1 MNAPHLHL
9 IVNHSPLFAELAALL
24 LLAAGA
30 ALRKRDLVTAA
41 LAAAVLAGPLAAAAF
56 FSGRATAEV
65 IGRTEGVDQ
74 EAIGPHEEAAEAFAV
89 VAVLAAIAAGAALR
103 WPRATPAA
111 ALGIIA
117 ALGAGTWTAERG
129 GFIHH
134 REIRATSLRAIVQP
148 QKFTGPKRR
157 VMESSLEIGFMRVS
171 EKAAIAAARTM
182 GYGKRKY
189 SDQVAVEAM
198 REELNKLKMRG
209 TVVIGEGERDK
220 APMLYVGEPLGRGW
234 TEGEIYPEID
244 IAVDPLEGTN
254 LCATGSANSIAVL
267 AASEKGGL
275 LNAPDVY
282 MDKIVVGPTA
292 ADFVSLGSSVQENL
306 NRIADAFKRDVDE
319 LTVIVL
325 DRERHHDLI
334 AQIRE
339 AGARIKLITDGDLS
353 AGIAA
358 AVRGT
363 GIHAAMGIGGAP
375 EGVLTAAAMRC
386 LNGRMQ
392 GRLKPLEKWQEE
404 RLKSMGFHDGSKIY
418 DTGELASGNDII
430 FCATGV
436 TDGDLLRGVRFF
448 GGGIRT
454 SSLFMS
460 LKTNTIRFVDTIYRE
475 EGSKLAVS
483 FA

>member
-1 MNAPHLHL
+1 
-9 IVNHSPLFAELAALL
+9 
-24 LLAAGA
+24 
-30 ALRKRDLVTAA
+30 
-41 LAAAVLAGPLAAAAF
+41 
-56 FSGRATAEV
+56 
-65 IGRTEGVDQ
+65 
-74 EAIGPHEEAAEAFAV
+74 
-89 VAVLAAIAAGAALR
+89 
-103 WPRATPAA
+103 
-111 ALGIIA
+111 
-117 ALGAGTWTAERG
+117 
-129 GFIHH
+129 
-134 REIRATSLRAIVQP
+134 
-148 QKFTGPKRR
+148 
-157 VMESSLEIGFMRVS
+157 MESSLEIGFLRAA

-209 TVVIGEGERDK
+209 SIVIGEGERDR

-234 TEGEIYPEID
+234 TEGEIYPEVD

-254 LCATGSANSIAVL
+254 LCATGAANSIAVI

-275 LNAPDVY
+275 LNAPDIY
-282 MDKIVVGPTA
+282 MDKLVVGTTA
-292 ADFVSLGSSVQENL
+292 AHAVSLDASVEENL
-306 NRIADAFKRDVDE
+306 NRMAEAFGRDVDE
-319 LTVIVL
+319 LTIVVL

-363 GIHAAMGIGGAP
+363 GVHASMGIGGAP

-386 LNGRMQ
+386 LGGRML
-392 GRLKPLEKWQEE
+392 GRLKPLEKWQED
-404 RLKSMGFHDGSKIY
+404 RLKSMGFKDDNKIY
-418 DTGELASGNDII
+418 DTAELAAGNDIL
-430 FCATGV
+430 FCASGV

-448 GGGIRT
+448 GGGIRV

-460 LKTNTIRFVDTIYRE
+460 LKSNVIRFVDTIYKD
-475 EGSKLAVS
+475 EGSSLAVS
-483 FA
+483 FT

>member
-1 MNAPHLHL
+1 
-9 IVNHSPLFAELAALL
+9 
-24 LLAAGA
+24 
-30 ALRKRDLVTAA
+30 
-41 LAAAVLAGPLAAAAF
+41 
-56 FSGRATAEV
+56 
-65 IGRTEGVDQ
+65 
-74 EAIGPHEEAAEAFAV
+74 
-89 VAVLAAIAAGAALR
+89 
-103 WPRATPAA
+103 
-111 ALGIIA
+111 
-117 ALGAGTWTAERG
+117 
-129 GFIHH
+129 
-134 REIRATSLRAIVQP
+134 
-148 QKFTGPKRR
+148 
-157 VMESSLEIGFMRVS
+157 MESSLEVGFLRAA
-171 EKAAIAAARTM
+171 EKAAIASARTM

-209 TVVIGEGERDK
+209 SIVIGEGERDK

-234 TEGEIYPEID
+234 TEGEIYPEVD

-254 LCATGSANSIAVL
+254 LCATGSANSIATI

-275 LNAPDVY
+275 LNAPDIY

-292 ADFVSLGSSVQENL
+292 ADHVSLNASVEENL
-306 NRIADAFKRDVDE
+306 NRMAEAFQRDVDE
-319 LTVIVL
+319 LTIIVL

-353 AGIAA
+353 GGISA

-363 GIHAAMGIGGAP
+363 GVHAAMGIGGAP

-386 LNGRMQ
+386 LGGRMQ
-392 GRLKPLEKWQEE
+392 GKLKPLEKWQED
-404 RLKSMGFHDGSKIY
+404 RLRAMGFKDDEKVY
-418 DTGELASGNDII
+418 DTAELASGNDII
-430 FCATGV
+430 FCASGV

-448 GGGIRT
+448 GGGIRV

-460 LKTNTIRFVDTIYRE
+460 LKTGVIRFVDTIYRE

-483 FA
+483 FT

>member
-1 MNAPHLHL
+1 
-9 IVNHSPLFAELAALL
+9 
-24 LLAAGA
+24 
-30 ALRKRDLVTAA
+30 
-41 LAAAVLAGPLAAAAF
+41 
-56 FSGRATAEV
+56 
-65 IGRTEGVDQ
+65 
-74 EAIGPHEEAAEAFAV
+74 
-89 VAVLAAIAAGAALR
+89 
-103 WPRATPAA
+103 
-111 ALGIIA
+111 
-117 ALGAGTWTAERG
+117 
-129 GFIHH
+129 
-134 REIRATSLRAIVQP
+134 
-148 QKFTGPKRR
+148 
-157 VMESSLEIGFMRVS
+157 MESSLEIGFLRVT

-189 SDQVAVEAM
+189 SDQVAVESM
-198 REELNKLKMRG
+198 REELGKLKMRG

-234 TEGEIYPEID
+234 TEGEIYPEVD

-254 LCATGSANSIAVL
+254 LCATGAANAIAVL

-275 LNAPDVY
+275 LNAPDIY
-282 MDKIVVGPTA
+282 MEKLVVGATA
-292 ADFVSLGSSVQENL
+292 ASVVSIESSVRENL
-306 NRIADAFKRDVDE
+306 GQMAEAFKRDVNE
-319 LTVIVL
+319 LTIVVL

-339 AGARIKLITDGDLS
+339 AGARIKLISDGDLS
-353 AGIAA
+353 GGISA

-363 GIHAAMGIGGAP
+363 GIHGLMGIGGAP

-386 LNGRMQ
+386 LSGQMQ
-392 GRLKPLEKWQEE
+392 GRLRPLEKWQED
-404 RLKSMGFHDGSKIY
+404 RMKSMGFADKNKVYG
-418 DTGELASGNDII
+418 TEELAAGKDII

-460 LKTNTIRFVDTIYRE
+460 QKTNTIRFVDTIYRE
-475 EGSKLAVS
+475 EGSNLAIS

>member
-1 MNAPHLHL
+1 
-9 IVNHSPLFAELAALL
+9 
-24 LLAAGA
+24 
-30 ALRKRDLVTAA
+30 
-41 LAAAVLAGPLAAAAF
+41 
-56 FSGRATAEV
+56 
-65 IGRTEGVDQ
+65 
-74 EAIGPHEEAAEAFAV
+74 
-89 VAVLAAIAAGAALR
+89 
-103 WPRATPAA
+103 
-111 ALGIIA
+111 
-117 ALGAGTWTAERG
+117 
-129 GFIHH
+129 
-134 REIRATSLRAIVQP
+134 
-148 QKFTGPKRR
+148 
-157 VMESSLEIGFMRVS
+157 MESSLEIGFLRVT

-182 GYGKRKY
+182 GYGKRKF
-189 SDQVAVEAM
+189 SDQVAVESM

-209 TVVIGEGERDK
+209 TIVIGEGERDK

-254 LCATGSANSIAVL
+254 LCATGAANAIAVL

-275 LNAPDVY
+275 LNAPDIY
-282 MDKIVVGPTA
+282 MEKLVVGPTA
-292 ADFVSLGSSVQENL
+292 ADSVDMDRPVKDNL
-306 NRIADAFKRDVDE
+306 NRMAKAFKRDVDE
-319 LTVIVL
+319 LTIVVL

-334 AQIRE
+334 AQIRD
-339 AGARIKLITDGDLS
+339 AGARIKLISDGDLS

-363 GIHAAMGIGGAP
+363 GIHGAMGIGGAP

-392 GRLKPLEKWQEE
+392 GRLKPLEKWQED
-404 RLKSMGFHDGSKIY
+404 RLKAMGFEEGNKIY
-418 DTGELASGNDII
+418 DTSELASGNDII
-430 FCATGV
+430 FSATGV

-460 LKTNTIRFVDTIYRE
+460 LKTNTIRFVDTIFRE

>member
-1 MNAPHLHL
+1 
-9 IVNHSPLFAELAALL
+9 
-24 LLAAGA
+24 
-30 ALRKRDLVTAA
+30 
-41 LAAAVLAGPLAAAAF
+41 
-56 FSGRATAEV
+56 
-65 IGRTEGVDQ
+65 
-74 EAIGPHEEAAEAFAV
+74 
-89 VAVLAAIAAGAALR
+89 
-103 WPRATPAA
+103 
-111 ALGIIA
+111 
-117 ALGAGTWTAERG
+117 
-129 GFIHH
+129 
-134 REIRATSLRAIVQP
+134 
-148 QKFTGPKRR
+148 
-157 VMESSLEIGFMRVS
+157 MESSLEVGFLRAA

-209 TVVIGEGERDK
+209 SVVIGEGERDK

-234 TEGEIYPEID
+234 TEGEIYPEVD

-254 LCATGSANSIAVL
+254 LCATGSANSIAVI

-275 LNAPDVY
+275 LNAPDIY

-292 ADFVSLGSSVQENL
+292 ADAVSLDASVEENL
-306 NRIADAFKRDVDE
+306 NRLAEAFQRDVDE
-319 LTVIVL
+319 LTIVVL

-386 LNGRMQ
+386 LGGRMQ
-392 GRLKPLEKWQEE
+392 GKLKPLEKWQED
-404 RLKSMGFHDGSKIY
+404 RLRSMGFKDDTKVY
-418 DTGELASGNDII
+418 DTSELAAGNDII

-448 GGGIRT
+448 GGGIRV

-460 LKTNTIRFVDTIYRE
+460 LKSNVIRFVDTIYRE

-483 FA
+483 FT